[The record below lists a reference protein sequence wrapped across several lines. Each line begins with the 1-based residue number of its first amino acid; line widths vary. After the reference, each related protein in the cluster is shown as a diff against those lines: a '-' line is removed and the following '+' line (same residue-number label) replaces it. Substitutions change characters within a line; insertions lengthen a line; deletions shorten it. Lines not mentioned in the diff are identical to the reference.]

1 MTIHQAAPLSDA
13 TRPYYEAIAA
23 LRVDG
28 WTQCRETRYRIA
40 ELTQKIWREV
50 RNGNSGAAQ
59 HAVIGHRAAQERQGE
74 DIGASTHKET
84 GERSWTPHGAKGRLR

>member
-1 MTIHQAAPLSDA
+1 MIIHPAAPLTDA

-28 WTQCRETRYRIA
+28 WTQCQATRLEIA
-40 ELTQKIWREV
+40 GLTQKIWREV

-59 HAVIGHRAAQERQGE
+59 RTTMGRRAAQEGQGE